1 MDGEAAMSIVNDS
14 SGMKTCNNMSRTNSK
29 LAQATRRLSSG
40 NRVNSAADDAAGLAI
55 SEKLR
60 AIDRGLRQGL
70 RNVSD
75 GINYLDTVDGCA
87 QEMNDM
93 LHRMKEIAVEAANGT
108 LDSVDRDA
116 LDLEYRQLIDE
127 IGQITDSAEFNG
139 IPLFER
145 HQPQYEKDDGFVVHD
160 GMVKIDDKNNTLVFG
175 YTRDG
180 ESCECTV
187 EIPRG
192 SYTVEELADAID
204 TMLWDK
210 ESSLIIGVNTDK
222 QLTIQCE
229 DGKLDHIGGNGAS
242 LFYDITIGSSDGYL
256 LGVTKFLNDETA
268 RLNVIPGKNDVI
280 EFRLGNNDDTK
291 YSIKLDKGSYTRPE
305 LVAHMNEKLAIAGLP
320 CKVEA
325 VMQENSGGDKII
337 GMKSEMTM
345 TGLSGN
351 FLMIDGGGEVIHSPI
366 YDICCYSTLVNSEA
380 ELKATRDLS
389 GGIEIERGR
398 NDYFVLDAGWY
409 DSDGTPHTE
418 KIRIDLLDAG
428 EDIRSYANTDQLV
441 SRITD
446 RLAAQDCPI
455 RVENDSGKLKFTT
468 LQYGK
473 ECKIKLSTSDVP
485 SGYMIYDLFD
495 DAAINRLKPSREQSK
510 YSAAFVTSR
519 KDLGTSIVIPE
530 NHNKLTFTIKTDP
543 NGSLH
548 DEVME
553 FEIPKGVYTRAG
565 LQSALNGLLEAKY
578 PAFKD
583 KLIFSVGS
591 RLSFGAAG
599 ADGWEITSVRA
610 EKDTAYSRLI
620 EGAVYSGNIDR
631 SHSAGEEENLISYGS
646 TDPSTG
652 RSNVTSTAGTTVE
665 AVKYTDYTPATTS
678 AQQDDLIHY
687 SYSKPDRT
695 PGKTDKTGEKEDVV
709 GGGKVVKSP
718 ASMRLKDVLTQF
730 TANGVSGRDIDFNF
744 SLSDENSNKTAFSV
758 KIAKG
763 STAEQALEEIKR
775 ALNGKAEV
783 NAEGSSLV
791 FTSTDQGENVEF
803 SDISGNLLY
812 SAARSSLA
820 SRSDAVIDGDKVYI
834 PATMTLGSAATNIPY
849 TADSTN
855 DRLKFSAGGRNYDIR
870 LEHRTYDS
878 LADFAAELNAK
889 IAAADGGTAMTKVT
903 ANGNSLTFIAPA
915 KGVGGVSVDN
925 SGTCPINKK
934 KTVTD
939 VKNSPYY
946 DQASGTVKTPASIR
960 ASGADSHFPMT
971 VDSTNNT
978 ITMDY
983 SAPDPADPTQIK
995 REQLTV
1001 TVPDGAYAIG
1011 ADYADAINAAIAADP
1026 ALNGKIKASY
1036 SPSGNNKGLTFT
1048 TVAGGENVS
1057 LSNLGGSSKIN
1068 QYKKTN
1074 SAVGGT
1080 AVPGENKVKYPAYI
1094 RNTKFSTLFEG
1105 EGVEINETNDR
1116 VSINID
1122 GTNYCF
1128 TLTRGIYAGSTGQSG
1143 LLSQLNSGLAGSG
1156 VTVSGGSEL
1165 KITTS
1170 SVGRSASID
1179 LAADNTAPYFMK
1191 AEHSAA
1197 PQVVERNFE
1206 PCSIIGRTKLS
1217 SIEIKDHFSEFTFDY
1232 SDNGNSQKI
1241 TVSVAEGTYTAAELT
1256 AAMQASIDGQIG
1268 AGQLKVSA
1276 DSGKLSITG
1285 VKVGNSQAFKNFE
1298 GRLFDR
1304 VFQDPAYT
1312 SVRKHS
1318 ETIGTTTGSAV
1329 SYIIGRN
1336 EMKPETAEEIET
1348 KTDVI
1353 IYSGLND
1360 KLIFDLT
1367 YKGNVYKVE
1376 LTIPAGGYDSGGIAD
1391 AVQKAGRESLANMRD
1406 VNGDPLPADYFH
1418 ATIGLGAIGVKDD
1431 LNVSVTS
1438 SDKLIL
1444 SYVLPDNGTVK
1455 KADAII
1461 DGVRGS
1467 AAYRIFY
1474 DATQSPQ
1481 PTRVMG
1487 KSDLS
1492 NGIIIESGKN
1502 DAIVF
1507 ELDGQKISAAVP
1519 AGTYTCGELSE
1530 ELNKQYEQL
1539 GCIVRTF
1546 DNKGRLMFYTT
1557 ENGAYSID
1565 KISGNGSDDMFYG
1578 ADKRDE
1584 DTEIGIHFGRR
1595 TDSYIWYSKTRADDH
1610 LMRINTTG
1618 VTTMERALK
1627 AIERIDYA
1635 NSYLLGWRAL
1645 AGVTKNR
1652 SEHTYERNQVYIE
1665 NLENSD
1671 SSIRDA
1677 DMPSEVAEAARRKLV
1692 MQAQGYVLA
1701 KQKEN
1706 QQSVLDILA

>member
-1 MDGEAAMSIVNDS
+1 MSTVNNNE
-14 SGMKTCNNMSRTNSK
+14 GLKTCNNMSRANSK

-75 GINYLDTVDGCA
+75 GINYLDTVDGCS
-87 QEMNDM
+87 QEMNNM

-108 LDSVDRDA
+108 LDSIDRHA
-116 LDLEYRQLIDE
+116 LDLEYQQLIDE

-145 HQPQYEKDDGFVVHD
+145 HQPEYEKDEGSVVHD
-160 GMVKIDDKNNTLVFG
+160 GAVKIDGTNDTLIFG
-175 YTRDG
+175 YTKAG
-180 ESCECTV
+180 QQLECTV
-187 EIPRG
+187 KIPRG
-192 SYTVEELADAID
+192 KYSVRELTDAID
-204 TMLWDK
+204 DILWDK
-210 ESSLIIGVNTDK
+210 ERSLIIGVNDAN

-229 DGKLDHIGGNGAS
+229 DGKLEHISGSGAS
-242 LFYDITIGSSDGYL
+242 LFYDISIGSSDGYL
-256 LGVTKFLNDETA
+256 LGVTKFLNDTTA
-268 RLNVIPGKNDVI
+268 KLDIVPGKNDVI

-305 LVAHMNEKLAIAGLP
+305 LVAHINEKLSAAGLP

-325 VMQENSGGDKII
+325 VMQENSDGDKII
-337 GMKSEMTM
+337 GMKSEKTM

-351 FLMIDGGGEVIHSPI
+351 FLMIDGAGEIIHSPI

-389 GGIEIERGR
+389 GGIDIERGR

-409 DSDGTPHTE
+409 DSDGTPHTQ
-418 KIRIDLLDAG
+418 KLRIDLLDAG
-428 EDIRSYANTDQLV
+428 ENLCSYANTDALV
-441 SRITD
+441 SRIAD
-446 RLAAQDCPI
+446 RLAAQNCPI
-455 RVENDSGKLKFTT
+455 KVENDSGKLKFTT

-473 ECKIKLSTSDVP
+473 ECRIKLDAADVP

-495 DAAINRLKPSREQSK
+495 DAAIKRLTPANEQSK

-519 KDLGTSIVIPE
+519 KDLGTSIVISD
-530 NHNKLTFTIKTDP
+530 NHNKLTFTVKTDP
-543 NGSLH
+543 NGSLS

-565 LQSALNGLLEAKY
+565 LQSVLNGLIETKY
-578 PAFKD
+578 PSFKD

-591 RLSFGAAG
+591 RLSLGAAG
-599 ADGWEITSVRA
+599 ADGWEITSVKA

-620 EGAVYSGNIDR
+620 EGTVYSDSIDR
-631 SHSAGEEENLISYGS
+631 SHAVGEEEDLISYGT

-652 RSNVTSTAGTTVE
+652 KSNVTSTMGKTTE
-665 AVKYTDYTPATTS
+665 AVKYSDYAPTTTS
-678 AQQDDLIHY
+678 AQQDELMHY
-687 SYSKPDRT
+687 SYSKPECKEGT
-695 PGKTDKTGEKEDVV
+695 TDKDGTEGAVGSEKYITT
-709 GGGKVVKSP
+709 P
-718 ASMRLKDVLTQF
+718 AAMRLNNVLTQF
-730 TANGVSGRDIDFNF
+730 NANGVSMRDIDLSF
-744 SLSDENSNKTAFSV
+744 SLSDKDGNKSAYTIS
-758 KIAKG
+758 IAKG
-763 STAEQALEEIKR
+763 STAEQAVEEINR
-775 ALNGKAEV
+775 VLNGIADVKTDG
-783 NAEGSSLV
+783 NSLV
-791 FTSTDQGENVEF
+791 FTSTAQGSNVKF
-803 SDISGNLLY
+803 DDISGNLPY
-812 SAARSSLA
+812 SAGRSSLA

-834 PATMTLGSAATNIPY
+834 PATMTLGEAGTNIPY

-870 LEHRTYDS
+870 LENRTYNS
-878 LADFAAELNAK
+878 LADIAAEINAK

-903 ANGNSLTFIAPA
+903 ASGNSLTFTAPA
-915 KGVGGVSVDN
+915 KGSGGISIDN

-939 VKNSPYY
+939 VTQSPYY
-946 DQASGTVKTPASIR
+946 DPVSGTAKSPASIR
-960 ASGADSHFPMT
+960 ASGADSHFPFT

-983 SAPDPADPTQIK
+983 TAPDPANPTQLK
-995 REQLTV
+995 REQLTI
-1001 TVPDGAYAIG
+1001 TVPDGTYASG
-1011 ADYADAINAAIAADP
+1011 SEYADAINAAIAADP
-1026 ALNGKIKASY
+1026 YLSGKISASY
-1036 SPSGNNKGLTFT
+1036 SPSGSNKGLTFT
-1048 TVAGGENVS
+1048 TVSGGDNVS
-1057 LSNLGGSSKIN
+1057 LSNLGGSSKID

-1074 SAVGGT
+1074 PAVGGT
-1080 AVPGENKVKYPAYI
+1080 KVSDENKVKYPAYI
-1094 RNTKFSTLFEG
+1094 RNTKFSTLFDG

-1116 VSINID
+1116 VSINV
-1122 GTNYCF
+1122 GGRNYNF
-1128 TLTRGIYAGSTGQSG
+1128 TLTHGIYAGSAGRDD

-1191 AEHSAA
+1191 AEQSAP
-1197 PQVVERNFE
+1197 PQTVERNFE
-1206 PCSIIGRTKLS
+1206 PCRIIGRTNVS
-1217 SIEIKDHFSEFTFDY
+1217 TIEIKDYFNEFTFDY
-1232 SDNGNSQKI
+1232 SDNGNTQKI
-1241 TVSVAEGTYTAAELT
+1241 TVSVAEGTYTAAELA

-1276 DSGKLSITG
+1276 DSGLLSISG
-1285 VKVGNSQAFKNFE
+1285 AKVGNSQAFRNFE

-1304 VFQDPAYT
+1304 VFQDPRYT
-1312 SVRKHS
+1312 GVSKHS
-1318 ETIGTTTGSAV
+1318 EKVGTTTGSAV

-1336 EMKPETAEEIET
+1336 EMNPETAEEIET

-1367 YKGNVYKVE
+1367 YQGNVYKVE
-1376 LTIPAGGYDSGGIAD
+1376 LTIPAGGYSAGGIAE
-1391 AVQKAGRESLANMRD
+1391 AVQKAGRESLANMTD
-1406 VNGDPLPADYFH
+1406 VNGDPLPADCFH
-1418 ATIGLGAIGVKDD
+1418 ATVGLGAIGVKDD
-1431 LNVSVTS
+1431 LNVSVPS

-1444 SYVLPDNGTVK
+1444 SYIMPDNGTIK

-1492 NGIIIESGKN
+1492 NGITIESGKN
-1502 DAIVF
+1502 DTLVLDF
-1507 ELDGQKISAAVP
+1507 DGQEISATVP
-1519 AGTYTCGELSE
+1519 AGTYTCESLSE

-1539 GCIVRTF
+1539 GCMVRTL

-1565 KISGNGSDDMFYG
+1565 RIRGNGSDDIFYD

-1584 DTEIGIHFGRR
+1584 DNEIGIHFGRR
-1595 TDSYIWYSKTRADDH
+1595 TDSYIWYNKTRADAH
-1610 LMRINTTG
+1610 LMRVNTTG

-1627 AIERIDYA
+1627 AIERIDHA

-1665 NLENSD
+1665 NLEKSD

-1677 DMPSEVAEAARRKLV
+1677 DMPSEVAEAARRKLII
-1692 MQAQGYVLA
+1692 QAQSYVMA